1 MHSNMVPI
9 QFEDANFEIMARIV
23 KAASHKYN
31 CDVEIDF
38 SNGAQKADFKCDEEM
53 KPYIV
58 GEVLEIFESKE
69 GDSAVAGNTTNN

>member
-23 KAASHKYN
+23 KAASHKYH

-38 SNGAQKADFKCDEEM
+38 SNGVRKAVFMGDEEM
-53 KPYIV
+53 KPHIV
-58 GEVLEIFESKE
+58 GEVLEIFE
-69 GDSAVAGNTTNN
+69 

>member
-1 MHSNMVPI
+1 MHSDMVPI
-9 QFEDANFEIMARIV
+9 QFENANFEIMARIV

-38 SNGAQKADFKCDEEM
+38 SNGAQKVVFMCDKEM
-53 KPYIV
+53 KSYIV

-69 GDSAVAGNTTNN
+69 GDRAVAGNTA